1 MGGAH
6 LGSLERLDG
15 ACSPKHMIVGLLRFG
30 TSTSAAVAA
39 VVAVVGG
46 GGGG

>member
-30 TSTSAAVAA
+30 TSTSAAAAAA

-46 GGGG
+46 GG